1 MDTKQIVTTLS
12 KKIGRESKEVNSLLE
27 ALIST
32 IKDNSGNLDCIAIP
46 GFGKFVTTKE
56 DEKIVTDLTSG
67 KRLLLPPQI
76 ILNFEPSGVL
86 RKKISEKS

>member
-12 KKIGRESKEVNSLLE
+12 KKIGRESKDINSLLE

-32 IKDNSGNLDCIAIP
+32 IKDNSSNLDSIAVP
-46 GFGKFVTTKE
+46 GFGKFITIKE
-56 DEKIVTDLTSG
+56 DEKIITDLSSG

-76 ILNFEPSGVL
+76 VLNFEPSGVL
-86 RKKISEKS
+86 RKKISE